1 MLAAGSCRG
10 WKAVGREGAVEAG
23 LITPH
28 TDAPPSPRIRSSC
41 LDVPRDQRTIYI
53 SIYIYMYLCNIWLR
67 IRVRACENEREIARA
82 YARTHS
88 STACPGHVD
97 DVGASSCGR
106 TIIQRAR
113 GGWTAEA
120 TGVVG
125 WERSVDVGWWMLDGG
140 CRWWDGGA
148 REVVDFTRSIAEPAA
163 PPPYARAQAR
173 SKNSTGTAFHRRRRD
188 PSRSFLNA
196 VEKLRGTEMWID
208 ELNVDGFSLIR
219 RMKKVCVPDG
229 LAYT

>member
-1 MLAAGSCRG
+1 
-10 WKAVGREGAVEAG
+10 
-23 LITPH
+23 
-28 TDAPPSPRIRSSC
+28 
-41 LDVPRDQRTIYI
+41 
-53 SIYIYMYLCNIWLR
+53 MYLCNIWLR

-148 REVVDFTRSIAEPAA
+148 HEVVDFTRSIAEPAA

-173 SKNSTGTAFHRRRRD
+173 SKNSSGTAFHRRRRD